1 MLVNKMIRFLKYDST
16 TLCWVLSQVHF
27 TQRDYH
33 PALGGKNLVSLFM
46 MYLFFYFLKSSSKNL
61 SVSFSAI
68 SLFETWCES
77 QEEAQ
82 NSNDILLGYS
92 FFISIGNIAEEEVCL
107 IVKQSF

>member
-1 MLVNKMIRFLKYDST
+1 
-16 TLCWVLSQVHF
+16 
-27 TQRDYH
+27 
-33 PALGGKNLVSLFM
+33 M

-92 FFISIGNIAEEEVCL
+92 FFYQYSEYRGGGGVSFCERIVL
-107 IVKQSF
+107 IME